1 MALYTSGTAA
11 AILRPEDVGALVV
24 QPVIAQSVAA
34 QVATIVNTGS
44 HDYRIPI
51 VTDDVDAG
59 WFAEGAE
66 ITPSDLTM
74 DEEVVVPKKVAGL
87 TIISRELAADTTPEA
102 QQVVGESIAR
112 DIARRVDVAFFG
124 NTTTNGPSGLLSLSG
139 VQTVDTTGTIA
150 NTDPFAEAISKAETV
165 GATVNTFVTHPDTA
179 LVLAKVKKATGS
191 NEPLMNTDPTNAA
204 RRSVLGV
211 PLLTTTAVAAGTIWA
226 IPRSRVYLVIRE
238 NTTLEV
244 DRSAYFSSDRI
255 GVKAVMRVGFGF
267 PHEAALVRMYDVTP

>member
-1 MALYTSGTAA
+1 MYTSGSGS

-24 QPVIAQSVAA
+24 QPVIAQSIVG
-34 QVATIVNTGS
+34 QVATIVNTAS

-59 WFAEGAE
+59 WYAEGGE

-74 DEEVVVPKKVAGL
+74 DEVVVTPDKVAGL

-112 DIARRVDVAFFG
+112 DIARKIDTAFFA
-124 NTTTNGPSGLLSLSG
+124 NTTSNGPDGLLSLG
-139 VQTVDTTGTIA
+139 DIQTVDTTGTIA

-165 GATVNTFVTHPDTA
+165 GATVTHFVTSPATA

-191 NEPLMNTDPTNAA
+191 NEPLMSTDPTNAT
-204 RRSVLGV
+204 RRYVLGV
-211 PLLTTTAVAAGTIWA
+211 PLLTSTAVADGTIWA
-226 IPRSRVYLVIRE
+226 IPKQRVYVVIRE